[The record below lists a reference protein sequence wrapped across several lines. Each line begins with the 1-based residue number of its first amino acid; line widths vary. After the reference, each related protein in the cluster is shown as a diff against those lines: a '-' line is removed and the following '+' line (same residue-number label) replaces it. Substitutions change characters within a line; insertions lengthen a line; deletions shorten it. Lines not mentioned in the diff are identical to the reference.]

1 MTKEI
6 RDLTWHFNEARKK
19 VRELG
24 YKNLLDLDIKGSV
37 EHKQL
42 IRDIYDS
49 PQPLIKYGNKG

>member
-1 MTKEI
+1 MTKEV
-6 RDLTWHFNEARKK
+6 RDLTWHFNEAIKK

-49 PQPLIKYGNKG
+49 PQTLIKYENKG